1 MVNNRFLIGVIMIYE
16 KELSDKVIGAAI
28 EVHKQLGNGF
38 LEKVYENALIVEL
51 KSRNLGTTAQTK
63 IKVLYK
69 GQIVGEY
76 FADIIIEDKIIL
88 ELKTCDKIH
97 DIHKAQLINYLKATS
112 KKVGYII
119 NFGSEKKLEFL
130 RLVF

>member
-1 MVNNRFLIGVIMIYE
+1 MIYE
-16 KELSDKVIGAAI
+16 KKLSDKVIGAAI

>member
-1 MVNNRFLIGVIMIYE
+1 MIYE
-16 KELSDKVIGAAI
+16 KELSDKIIGAAI

-51 KSRNLGTTAQTK
+51 KSRDVETTAQTK
-63 IKVLYK
+63 IEVMYK
-69 GQIVGEY
+69 KNIVGDY
-76 FADIIIEDKIIL
+76 YADIVVEDKIIL

-97 DIHKAQLINYLKATS
+97 DNHKAQLINYLKATS

-119 NFGSEKKLEFL
+119 NFGSEKKLEFV